1 MVNKVEVSHKTIFFT
16 VLFLVGLWVIFQIR
30 DILLILFVAL
40 ILMSAISPL
49 IDKIERKHIPRPF
62 AILIVYVLGLTIVG
76 AIATLVIPPLI
87 SESIKLAA
95 RLPEFINSMFPDSHL
110 NLETI
115 FQQVVPVGSGVVKFS
130 VGIFSNVLTIITL
143 LVITFY
149 FLLERKSLEKY
160 LIDFVGNDAGKK
172 VYLTISELET
182 KLGAWVRG
190 ELTLMTIIG
199 LMSFVGLLILR
210 VDYALPLAIFAGI
223 LEIVP
228 IIGPII
234 SAVPAILVAFAISPG
249 LAIVVA
255 ALYILIQQ
263 LENSLI
269 VPSVMRKALGLPPL
283 VTILALMIGGRLAGV
298 GGALLSVPIVL
309 VLQSVMSNFLKLK

>member
-1 MVNKVEVSHKTIFFT
+1 MVNKVEISHKTIFFT
-16 VLFLVGLWVIFQIR
+16 VLFLAGLWVIFQIR

-62 AILIVYVLGLTIVG
+62 AILIVYIIGLTIIGGVG
-76 AIATLVIPPLI
+76 TLVIPPLI

-95 RLPEFINSMFPDSHL
+95 RLPEFINSMLPESQI
-110 NLETI
+110 NLDTI
-115 FQQVVPVGSGVVKFS
+115 FQQIIPVGSGVVKFS

-149 FLLERKSLEKY
+149 FLLERKKLEEY
-160 LIDFVGNDAGKK
+160 LVDFVGNDAGKK
-172 VYLTISELET
+172 VYAVISDIES

-199 LMSFVGLLILR
+199 LMSYIGLTILR
-210 VDYALPLAIFAGI
+210 VDFALPLAIIAGI

-234 SAVPAILVAFAISPG
+234 SAVPAILVAFATSPG

-269 VPSVMRKALGLPPL
+269 VPSIMRKTLGLPPL

-309 VLQSVMSNFLKLK
+309 VLQSVTTYFLKFK